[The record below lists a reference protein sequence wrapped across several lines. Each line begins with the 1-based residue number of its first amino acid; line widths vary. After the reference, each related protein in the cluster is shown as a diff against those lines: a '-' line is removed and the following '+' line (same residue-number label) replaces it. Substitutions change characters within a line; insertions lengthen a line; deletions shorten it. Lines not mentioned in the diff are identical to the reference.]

1 MTTTTARR
9 GYTTQLSAGLGLI
22 AETRVLL
29 ELWRTDMDAPALYQ
43 AALRSGRF
51 PTVSARRLRNIVVE
65 CFAPRYLTNNG
76 LPARLLHK
84 LHHTLTP
91 PELTQLLFLY
101 TCRAHPILADFVCDV
116 YWERYTAGQ
125 ECISNADAQVFVIQA
140 MRDGKTQRSWSEKT
154 IKNVAS
160 YLTGCCADYGLL
172 ERGQKSARKI
182 LPCLLESSVAAYLAY
197 DLHSGGLGDNHVISH
212 TEWRLFGL
220 DRTAVRDELKRVS
233 LHSYLLIQAAGESM
247 RIGWHHTSLEEF
259 ADVLAQR

>member
-1 MTTTTARR
+1 VTTTTARR

-65 CFAPRYLTNNG
+65 CFAPRYLANNG
-76 LPARLLHK
+76 VPARSLHK
-84 LHHTLTP
+84 LHHTLSP

-212 TEWRLFGL
+212 TDWRLFGL

>member
-1 MTTTTARR
+1 
-9 GYTTQLSAGLGLI
+9 
-22 AETRVLL
+22 
-29 ELWRTDMDAPALYQ
+29 MDAPALYQ
-43 AALRSGRF
+43 AALQSGRF

-65 CFAPRYLTNNG
+65 CFAPRYLINNG

-84 LHHTLTP
+84 LHHTLTL
-91 PELTQLLFLY
+91 PELTQLLLLY

-172 ERGQKSARKI
+172 ERGHKSARKI

-197 DLHSGGLGDNHVISH
+197 DLHSGGLGDNQMISH
-212 TEWRLFGL
+212 TDWGLFGL
-220 DRTAVRDELKRVS
+220 DRTAVRDELKRVA
-233 LHSYLLIQAAGESM
+233 LQGYLLIQAAGESL
-247 RIGWHHTSLEEF
+247 RIGWHHKSLEEF
-259 ADVLAQR
+259 TDVLAQR

>member
-1 MTTTTARR
+1 MMSILVLGRCIISFACQNVSNKRSFRVCKTKRSWTAYVSPCTIKTRR
-9 GYTTQLSAGLGLI
+9 WHAWPP
-22 AETRVLL
+22 VL
-29 ELWRTDMDAPALYQ
+29 T
-43 AALRSGRF
+43 
-51 PTVSARRLRNIVVE
+51 PT
-65 CFAPRYLTNNG
+65 
-76 LPARLLHK
+76 

-140 MRDGKTQRSWSEKT
+140 MRDGKTQRSWSENT

-182 LPCLLESSVAAYLAY
+182 LPCLLES
-197 DLHSGGLGDNHVISH
+197 
-212 TEWRLFGL
+212 
-220 DRTAVRDELKRVS
+220 
-233 LHSYLLIQAAGESM
+233 
-247 RIGWHHTSLEEF
+247 
-259 ADVLAQR
+259 